1 MLAIFALSL
10 PVAASPCEGVWS
22 ILEYV
27 SSNKRRASLKPY
39 NSMTQVFINI
49 NVKLEEISLDDV
61 TKRGS
66 TAGRNAQRNFTFSKL
81 EIARMCTLLLTVPK
95 PSERF

>member
-1 MLAIFALSL
+1 
-10 PVAASPCEGVWS
+10 
-22 ILEYV
+22 
-27 SSNKRRASLKPY
+27 
-39 NSMTQVFINI
+39 MTQVFSNI

-81 EIARMCTLLLTVPK
+81 EIARMCTLPLTVQK
-95 PSERF
+95 PSERFRGPREKGGEGGGKEEGKG